1 MEAGRLP
8 GGCKVMKAVSRP
20 PVFKTNKL
28 FTPKLSSEIHKYQ
41 FKYAF
46 LCGLFILNCLSEV
59 FTVTVP
65 EGCKVGWA
73 GRADGGRARVCN
85 GEREEGRADE
95 PEGSRAAWRGSAA
108 A

>member
-1 MEAGRLP
+1 MEVGRHP

-28 FTPKLSSEIHKYQ
+28 FTGKLSSEIHKYP

-46 LCGLFILNCLSEV
+46 LCGLFLSEV

-73 GRADGGRARVCN
+73 GRVDGGRARVCN
-85 GEREEGRADE
+85 GERGEGRADE